1 VRIKRPSDAARND
14 VPAAETAQRR
24 DHRRAE
30 GLIRAASVA
39 AVATATCALGALPAG
54 AATVSA
60 HAARSTT
67 KVSVSPVRAWVGA
80 SVTLSAT
87 VTSSGKTPTGTV
99 TFKWAGR
106 TLCVGHL
113 RRGSAS
119 CAAKFGGA
127 GVYTVR
133 GFYGGDPAHA
143 PSFGG
148 ARLTVR
154 RSPTV
159 TTITGPNAVI
169 TLGKSYTFNVTV
181 TSPAGTPAPTGTV
194 KLAPVTP
201 PTAPGYTCTATVIA
215 GQGSCTLTPSEYGID
230 NYTAT
235 FAGTTAHTGS
245 VSNGKFTLA
254 VQNPTTTTVTA
265 PSEAVGNV
273 TLDALVFANGANI
286 TLAQGG
292 AGSVSFYLSSTQ
304 GTTGSVIPQCAAVSP
319 TTFTAAPNFDN
330 VAECTGST
338 TLNGLAA
345 GTYYITA
352 LFSGDPTNVE
362 STSQQFTLTL
372 S

>member
-1 VRIKRPSDAARND
+1 MKRPTDAAMND
-14 VPAAETAQRR
+14 APATETAQRR
-24 DHRRAE
+24 DHRRGA

-39 AVATATCALGALPAG
+39 AVATATCALWALPAG
-54 AATVSA
+54 AATAGA
-60 HAARSTT
+60 HAARHPSTT
-67 KVSVSPVRAWVGA
+67 TVSVSPRRAWVGA

-87 VTSSGKTPTGTV
+87 VTSSGRTPTGTV

-113 RRGSAS
+113 SHGTAS
-119 CAAKFGGA
+119 CATRFGGA
-127 GVYTVR
+127 SVYTVR
-133 GFYGGDPAHA
+133 GFYSGDATHA

-181 TSPAGTPAPTGTV
+181 TSPAGTPAPSGTV

-201 PTAPGYTCTATVIA
+201 PTAPGYTCTATVTA

-254 VQNPTTTTVTA
+254 VQNPTTTTIDGQSSQTA
-265 PSEAVGNV
+265 GSV
-273 TLDALVFANGANI
+273 TLNALVDANGANI
-286 TLAQGG
+286 TLTQGG
-292 AGSVSFYLSSTQ
+292 AGSVAFYLSNTQ
-304 GTTGSVIPQCAAVSP
+304 GSVGTVIPECAAVSL
-319 TTFTAAPNFDN
+319 TTFTAPNN
-330 VAECTGST
+330 IAACTGSA
-338 TLNGLAA
+338 TLNGLKA

-352 LFSGDPTNVE
+352 VFSGDPVNVE
-362 STSQQFTLTL
+362 STSAQFTLTL

>member
-1 VRIKRPSDAARND
+1 MKRPSDAARND
-14 VPAAETAQRR
+14 APAAETARRR
-24 DHRRAE
+24 DHRRGA

-39 AVATATCALGALPAG
+39 AVATATCALSALPAG
-54 AATVSA
+54 AATASG
-60 HAARSTT
+60 HAARHPSTT
-67 KVSVSPVRAWVGA
+67 RVSLSPARAWVGA

-87 VTSSGKTPTGTV
+87 VTSPVGTPTGTV

-113 RRGSAS
+113 KHGAAS

-133 GFYGGDPAHA
+133 GFYGGDSAHA
-143 PSFGG
+143 ASFGG

-201 PTAPGYTCTATVIA
+201 PTAPGYLCTATVTA
-215 GQGSCTLTPSEYGID
+215 GHGSCTLTPSEYGID

-286 TLAQGG
+286 TLTQGG

-304 GTTGSVIPQCAAVSP
+304 GTTGNVIPECAAVSP

-330 VAECTGST
+330 VAECTGSK
-338 TLNGLAA
+338 TLNGLVA

-362 STSQQFTLTL
+362 STSAQFTLTL